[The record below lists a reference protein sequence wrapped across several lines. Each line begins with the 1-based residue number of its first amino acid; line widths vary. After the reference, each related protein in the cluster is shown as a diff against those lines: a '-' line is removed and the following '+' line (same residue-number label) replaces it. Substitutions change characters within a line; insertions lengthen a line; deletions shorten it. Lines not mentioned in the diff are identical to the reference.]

1 MFLLIAA
8 ACCCGKKYRAL
19 SLKSKGAASSIRE
32 WRRRFLKPAFLKKY
46 NNCSQKRD
54 KLRLIR
60 KIQGRAVL
68 FIELFIFFSINS
80 VN

>member
-1 MFLLIAA
+1 MP
-8 ACCCGKKYRAL
+8 ACAL
-19 SLKSKGAASSIRE
+19 AGSIRE
-32 WRRRFLKPAFLKKY
+32 RRRRFLKPAFLKKY